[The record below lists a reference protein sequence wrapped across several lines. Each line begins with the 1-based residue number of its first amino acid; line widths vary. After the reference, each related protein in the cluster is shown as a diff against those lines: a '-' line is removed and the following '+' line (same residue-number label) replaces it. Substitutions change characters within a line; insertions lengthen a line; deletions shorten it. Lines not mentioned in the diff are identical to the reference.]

1 MAEVAQGYK
10 GPSPKSFD
18 LDENFKPKH
27 TLLCCDIEIFHNLR
41 TFSNTLGKKSPYP
54 NNCIPT
60 FSFLLPSSCQS
71 SQSSCLVFKTIQEK
85 EKNTFENFG
94 KIPFHIRIH
103 TRLTF
108 GIPSKSRHFI
118 PLLIYTHV
126 NIYIYILYNYYCG
139 FISSVQWSKA
149 GLAQKRSGAKNTI
162 LEVFQF
168 HRSLCIVSKPLQ
180 MTSKGNF

>member
-18 LDENFKPKH
+18 LDENFKPQH
-27 TLLCCDIEIFHNLR
+27 TLFCCDIEIFHNLR

-94 KIPFHIRIH
+94 KISVCFA
-103 TRLTF
+103 
-108 GIPSKSRHFI
+108 
-118 PLLIYTHV
+118 LIWGFARVTTDYESLAASHV
-126 NIYIYILYNYYCG
+126 LRQPG
-139 FISSVQWSKA
+139 FSSVSA
-149 GLAQKRSGAKNTI
+149 HSAS
-162 LEVFQF
+162 
-168 HRSLCIVSKPLQ
+168 
-180 MTSKGNF
+180 